1 MKALSVNIP
10 DGIYLA
16 FKNASEKEKESA
28 MIAIENL
35 LKIRFVD
42 ALNRNLLES
51 SEAIRQESSQN
62 GLTNQMLDELL
73 KEIDN
78 ESRS

>member
-16 FKNASEKEKESA
+16 FTNASEKEKESA

-42 ALNRNLLES
+42 SLNQNLLES
-51 SEAIRQESSQN
+51 SDALRQESSQN

>member
-1 MKALSVNIP
+1 MKALSVNVP

-16 FKNASEKEKESA
+16 FTNASEKEKEAA

-42 ALNRNLLES
+42 ALNHHLLES
-51 SEAIRQESSQN
+51 SEALRQESSQN
-62 GLTNQMLDELL
+62 GLTNQILDELL
-73 KEIDN
+73 KEIDD